1 MAVRVSYIVSSYHI
15 LASCNFDIDLSP
27 LRHRK
32 IRIRLRDEIVFH
44 LPFSVY
50 LGWITIATIA
60 NVAVTLVSVNWDGF
74 GISVNTWGITIILIA
89 LMITI
94 FVVITRKDFAYGL
107 VVIWAL
113 LGISVKQSLVQEIL
127 VVTLVSA
134 IILAITLAATFLLS
148 RLKH

>member
-1 MAVRVSYIVSSYHI
+1 
-15 LASCNFDIDLSP
+15 
-27 LRHRK
+27 
-32 IRIRLRDEIVFH
+32 
-44 LPFSVY
+44 
-50 LGWITIATIA
+50 
-60 NVAVTLVSVNWDGF
+60 
-74 GISVNTWGITIILIA
+74 
-89 LMITI
+89 MITI